1 MRTSNISF
9 LHFHYGCPNYCN
21 VFYGVMKRL
30 ICLCLLIAGSD
41 QGVDAAERAA
51 CPEGQ
56 RAGVSENIPRQ
67 SIDPCDGG

>member
-56 RAGVSENIPRQ
+56 
-67 SIDPCDGG
+67 